1 RDMGQYAPRTQF
13 VEVILNSD
21 YFGVYML
28 TEKIKVDKN
37 RVNLSSVKKDD
48 ISGDDLTG
56 GYILRIDKIDENDY
70 APWVTA
76 SSPFGVKLQYY
87 EPKGDLVEVQ
97 RNYIRNFMN
106 DFESTLNSADYAN
119 TYVWPNKYIGA
130 TYSDEVN
137 FVKQWISD
145 RLAWMDDNMIGN
157 CNQLQ
162 QQ

>member
-1 RDMGQYAPRTQF
+1 
-13 VEVILNSD
+13 
-21 YFGVYML
+21 
-28 TEKIKVDKN
+28 
-37 RVNLSSVKKDD
+37 
-48 ISGDDLTG
+48 
-56 GYILRIDKIDENDY
+56 
-70 APWVTA
+70 
-76 SSPFGVKLQYY
+76 
-87 EPKGDLVEVQ
+87 
-97 RNYIRNFMN
+97 MN